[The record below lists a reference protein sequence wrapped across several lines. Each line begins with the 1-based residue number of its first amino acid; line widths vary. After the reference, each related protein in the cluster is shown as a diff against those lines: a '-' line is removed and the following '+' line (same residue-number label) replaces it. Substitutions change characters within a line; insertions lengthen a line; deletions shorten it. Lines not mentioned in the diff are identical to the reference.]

1 MVSSLQ
7 RKLWRDL
14 AQMKSQIF
22 TIGLV
27 IASATGGFVGC
38 MSTYGSI
45 SAARDDYYRVAR
57 FADVFA
63 DVKRAPRSLAAQ
75 IGAIPGVAD
84 LDMSVHEITQL
95 ALPGTPEPLI
105 AALVGVPSAGPSR
118 LNTLH
123 VRRGR
128 EIDPAGGNEALVDEG
143 FARARGVNP
152 GDQVSILLNGK
163 REDFRIVGVGLSP
176 EFIFAGVAGFMPDP
190 KGFALLWV
198 DEDRLAASFDM
209 EEAFNHVS
217 VKLAPRASEND
228 VIRELDAIL
237 TRYGCGGAYGRAEQ
251 LSNRALAQE
260 MNQQQVLGMVL
271 PGVFLWVVGFLL
283 HVTLSRQITT
293 QREQIA
299 ALKALGYANQ
309 QIFLH
314 YMQFIVVVVT
324 IGVAMGIGVG
334 AWFGHYMTGMYRT
347 FFHFAAAP
355 YRLDVWIVAVA
366 AAACYLTAVL
376 GATQAVVQAVSL
388 APAQAMHPP
397 SPPRYRRMLI
407 ERLRVARWVPPA
419 ARMIIRNIERRPLRA
434 LLAVLG
440 IGGAGALVVAG
451 TFWWDS
457 FNYMMDVQFGT
468 IERGDVIVSFGQPV
482 QVGARFETE
491 RWPGVLQS
499 ETARSVPVRLRA
511 GQRSYRTAI
520 TAIAEHATMRRL
532 VDTRLREVHVPD
544 EGLMLSNLL
553 AKRLDVRPGDRV
565 TVELLEGNR
574 AIREMTVS
582 GVVKEFFGLTG
593 YMSRPALNRLA
604 GEGDAISAVRLRY
617 DSAAEQRLYDWLK
630 ETPRVATVAVKHN
643 MLASFRE
650 TSARNVLV
658 FTTIITLFAAA
669 VAVGVVYNN
678 ARVALAE
685 RAWELASLRVL
696 GLTRGEV
703 SVLLLGELAFELV
716 LAVPV
721 GLVLGWAL
729 AVFLAAMTHGE
740 TMTIPVVISG
750 RTLAIA
756 AFTMLGSGVL
766 SALIVRRRIDQL
778 DLIAVLKTRE

>member
-1 MVSSLQ
+1 VSSLQ

-14 AQMKSQIF
+14 AQMKSQVF
-22 TIGLV
+22 TIALV
-27 IASATGGFVGC
+27 IASAIGGFVGC

-45 SAARDDYYRVAR
+45 SAARDNYYRVAR

-63 DVKRAPRSLAAQ
+63 DLKRAPRSLATQ
-75 IGAIPGVAD
+75 IGRIPGVAD
-84 LDMSVHEITQL
+84 IDLSVHEITQL

-105 AALVGVPSAGPSR
+105 AALVGVPSLGAAR

-152 GDQVSILLNGK
+152 GDEVSILLNGK
-163 REDFRIVGVGLSP
+163 RENFRIVGIGLSP

-198 DEDRLAASFDM
+198 DEDRLSASFDM

-217 VKLAPRASEND
+217 VKLEPRASEND

-237 TRYGCGGAYGRAEQ
+237 ARYGSGGAYGRAEQ

-260 MNQQQVLGMVL
+260 MNEQQVLGVVL
-271 PGVFLWVVGFLL
+271 PAVFLWVVGFLL

-299 ALKALGYANQ
+299 ALKALGYDNRR
-309 QIFLH
+309 IFLH

-324 IGVAMGIGVG
+324 IGVAMGTAVG
-334 AWFGHYMTGMYRT
+334 ALFGHYMTGMYRG

-355 YRLDVWIVAVA
+355 YRLDPWIVAIA
-366 AAACYLTAVL
+366 AGACYLTAVL
-376 GATQAVVQAVSL
+376 GATQAVWQAVSL

-397 SPPRYRRMLI
+397 SPPRYRRMLF
-407 ERLRVARWVPPA
+407 ERLEIARWIPPA
-419 ARMIIRNIERRPLRA
+419 ARMILRNMGRRPLRA

-440 IGGAGALVVAG
+440 IGGAGALIVAG

-468 IERGDVIVSFGQPV
+468 IERSDVVVSFGQPV
-482 QVGARFETE
+482 EAGARFEP
-491 RWPGVLQS
+491 RHWPGVLAS
-499 ETARSVPVRLRA
+499 EAARSVPVRLRA
-511 GQRSYRTAI
+511 GHRSYRTAI
-520 TAIAEHATMRRL
+520 TAIAAHAQMRRL
-532 VDTRLREVHVPD
+532 LDANLREVQVPE
-544 EGLMLSNLL
+544 EGLMVSNLL
-553 AKRLDVRPGDRV
+553 AKRLDVRPGDTV
-565 TVELLEGNR
+565 TVELLAGNR
-574 AIREMTVS
+574 SIRDMKVS
-582 GVVKEFFGLTG
+582 GIVKELFGLTA
-593 YMSRPALNRLA
+593 YMSGPALNRLA
-604 GEGDAISAVRLRY
+604 GEGDVITAVRLRY
-617 DSAAEQRLYDWLK
+617 DSGAEQQLYEWLK

-658 FTTIITLFAAA
+658 FTTIIALFAAA
-669 VAVGVVYNN
+669 VAIGVVYNN

-696 GLTRGEV
+696 GFTRAEV
-703 SVLLLGELAFELV
+703 SVLLLGELALELA

-721 GLVLGWAL
+721 GLALGRGL
-729 AVFLAAMTHGE
+729 AEFLAAVTHGE
-740 TMTIPVVISG
+740 TMTIPVVVSG

-756 AFTMLGSGVL
+756 AFTMIGSGVL